1 MRTSRARCRCGG
13 DIASLNVIASK
24 LNPSIGQSKQGWYN
38 YLRLHEERDQG
49 VDILNDIDWSY
60 FWSHTPL
67 DNPIINE
74 KILPALSKICD
85 QAFDGWDWGW
95 QDTNR
100 YIVQNYCH
108 KNPDRRIHD
117 GCEVEP
123 TRFFFDRLPSHPQIG
138 SRTGVNKWFIRDK
151 L

>member
-1 MRTSRARCRCGG
+1 MINWDIFHDRGYVISDKIFGDE

-74 KILPALSKICD
+74 KILQNKIIIIYTKD
-85 QAFDGWDWGW
+85 PFLIHGA
-95 QDTNR
+95 
-100 YIVQNYCH
+100 NYVVELIKG
-108 KNPDRRIHD
+108 KNPI
-117 GCEVEP
+117 
-123 TRFFFDRLPSHPQIG
+123 FL
-138 SRTGVNKWFIRDK
+138 KK
-151 L
+151 